1 MRRADGEASPTR
13 RRGDA
18 VEDAA
23 LAHLQ
28 AKGLRLLARN
38 AATRGGELDLVMLE
52 PARPADGPLADD
64 VVVFVEVR
72 YRAGTGYG
80 GGAASVD
87 ARKRRK
93 LVHAARVHLARHPPL
108 AALPCRFDV
117 VEASDDPHAPRLHW
131 IRDAFRADD

>member
-1 MRRADGEASPTR
+1 MARADGEARSTR
-13 RRGDA
+13 HRGDA

-28 AKGLRLLARN
+28 AQGLRLLARN
-38 AATRGGELDLVMLE
+38 ASARGGEIDLVMLE
-52 PARPADGPLADD
+52 PAPEPG

-72 YRAGTGYG
+72 YRASAGYG

-93 LVHAARVHLARHPPL
+93 LVLAARVHLARHPRL
-108 AALPCRFDV
+108 ASLPCRFDV
-117 VEASDDPHAPRLHW
+117 VDAAGDPRAPRLDW